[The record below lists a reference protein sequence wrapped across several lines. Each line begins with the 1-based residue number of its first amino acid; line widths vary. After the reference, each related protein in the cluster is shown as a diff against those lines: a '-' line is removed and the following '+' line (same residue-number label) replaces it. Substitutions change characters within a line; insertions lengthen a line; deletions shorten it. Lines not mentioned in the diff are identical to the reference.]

1 MKSHRLVHT
10 AFAILFVVPLTC
22 SAQLRQQKNSV
33 PPEARNASVSVH
45 ELLIPDKARKAFN
58 KGTQLVAAKDFA
70 AGIVQFQRAI
80 QAFPAFYEAYYKIGL
95 VQLQLNR
102 EAEAQSAFDTSI
114 ALSKS
119 GYAPPHFGLGVILG
133 NQRQFSKAE
142 AVIRTGLVLDPGLA
156 SGHAILAWV
165 LTMAGQ
171 TEEAEK
177 SARQAIS
184 FDPKIPLAYLLLAN
198 IHQKLNK
205 PAAVVYDADMFL
217 KLAPN
222 AADSA
227 AVEAARAR
235 ALLLL
240 SQKTNAP
247 VIAST
252 IP

>member
-1 MKSHRLVHT
+1 MKLRQLVYS
-10 AFAILFVVPLTC
+10 AFGILFVVPLTC
-22 SAQLRQQKNSV
+22 SGQLRQGNNWV
-33 PPEARNASVSVH
+33 PPEAGNASVSVH

-58 KGTQLVAAKDFA
+58 KGTRLVAAKEFA

-80 QAFPAFYEAYYKIGL
+80 KAFPAFYEAYYKIGL

-102 EAEAQSAFDTSI
+102 ETEAQSAFDTSI

-133 NQRQFSKAE
+133 NLKQFSKAE
-142 AVIRTGLVLDPGLA
+142 AAVRAGLELDPGQA
-156 SGHAILAWV
+156 SGHLILAWV

-171 TEEAEK
+171 TTEAEK

-184 FDPKIPLAYLLLAN
+184 FDSKMPLAYLLLAE
-198 IHQKLNK
+198 IHQRLNK
-205 PAAVVYDADMFL
+205 PAAVVYDVDSFL
-217 KLAPN
+217 ELAPN
-222 AADSA
+222 HPARATA
-227 AVEAARAR
+227 EAARAR

-240 SQKTNAP
+240 SQKTDAP